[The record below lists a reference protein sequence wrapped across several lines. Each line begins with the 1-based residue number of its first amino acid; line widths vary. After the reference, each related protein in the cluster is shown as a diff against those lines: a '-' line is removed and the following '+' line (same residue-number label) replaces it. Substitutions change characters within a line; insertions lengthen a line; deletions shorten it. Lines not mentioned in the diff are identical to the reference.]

1 MKKRDI
7 EIIKKALSKLV
18 GQSLRDAYRFAG
30 ASIHFGFGDMLEDDC
45 FYKDESGKLAR
56 DESGKLLRR
65 KSLRPKY
72 ALRNEC
78 AMRVTCGNEILFA
91 KADIFLPNTKLMKK
105 ANIENDGIF
114 DWKAFD
120 WDVVGDNYFDEM
132 IEKYIGD
139 DPFEFVVKKID
150 VSKFGD
156 LKISF
161 ENGFVL
167 ELFVDGSGG
176 EESWRFF
183 DVFSE
188 ERHLVVLGDG
198 IEDASEE

>member
-1 MKKRDI
+1 MKRKDI
-7 EIIKKALSKLV
+7 EIIRDKLSILL
-18 GQSLRDAYRFAG
+18 GQPLRDVFRFGG
-30 ASIHFGFGDMLEDDC
+30 ASLHFGFGDMLEDDC
-45 FYKDESGKLAR
+45 FYKDECGKLAR
-56 DESGKLLRR
+56 DESGKLLKR
-65 KSLRPKY
+65 KKLRPKY
-72 ALRNEC
+72 SLHSQC
-78 AMRVTCGNEILFA
+78 GMRMTCGNEILFA

-105 ANIENDGIF
+105 ADIENDGVF
-114 DWKAFD
+114 DWDAFD
-120 WDVVGDNYFDEM
+120 WDVVGANYFDEM

-161 ENGFVL
+161 ENGFIL

-176 EESWRFF
+176 EEIWRFF

-188 ERHLVVLGDG
+188 KRHLVVLGDG